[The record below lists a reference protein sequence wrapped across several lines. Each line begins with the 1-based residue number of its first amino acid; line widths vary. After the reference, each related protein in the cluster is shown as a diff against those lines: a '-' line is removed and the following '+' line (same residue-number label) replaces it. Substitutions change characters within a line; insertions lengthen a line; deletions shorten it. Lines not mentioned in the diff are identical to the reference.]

1 MARRRHAPEQV
12 INKLREAEVAMAEGN
27 TVAEAARRIGVT
39 EQTFYRRRSDYGGLW
54 IDLARRLI
62 PSCPPTLSPC
72 LSD

>member
-1 MARRRHAPEQV
+1 
-12 INKLREAEVAMAEGN
+12 MAEGN

-39 EQTFYRRRSDYGGLW
+39 EQTFYRWRSEYGGLW

>member
-1 MARRRHAPEQV
+1 MARRRHQV
-12 INKLREAEVAMAEGN
+12 INKLSEAEEAEGN
-27 TVAEAARRIGVT
+27 TAEAARRIGVT
-39 EQTFYRRRSDYGGLW
+39 EQTFYRCRSDYGGLW